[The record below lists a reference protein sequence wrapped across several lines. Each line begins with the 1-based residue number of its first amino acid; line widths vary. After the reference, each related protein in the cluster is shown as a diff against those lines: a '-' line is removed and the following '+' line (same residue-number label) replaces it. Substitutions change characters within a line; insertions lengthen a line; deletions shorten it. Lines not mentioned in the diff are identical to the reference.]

1 MPVRVANR
9 GTRRLALVLLGLAW
23 LAFVF
28 PVFGGKV
35 HFPTDFGYPYFKA
48 PAHVATPSNPA
59 DTDSFHAV
67 YPYHVYLGQQLR
79 AGHLPLWDPTRFL
92 GVPYAADISMGTF
105 YPPNWLFA
113 AGHVEVVGTL
123 IWAASLLASLLLAYW
138 FLRVLTLHPLASA
151 AGAIVWTFSGFMS
164 NWSTGDPLLG
174 AAIWLPLALGGLE
187 VALRGRPRKGI
198 LLAGLGLG
206 LSVLAGHGQI
216 SYYVWVAAGLWALVS
231 IAAAALGARRS
242 GSHAAAQVV
251 ARGAAVTA
259 GAFLVGA
266 GLASVQLLGTL
277 EYSHLILRQKE
288 AYVVVLA
295 NRVHAGFLATS
306 LIPDYFGNPVDHNF
320 RYVAFLYTSDVFYAG
335 VFAIPL
341 AVGGAFHRN
350 RRASLFFGLLVATG
364 LGAAFGTPLLHLIF
378 GTVPGLARFGAP
390 SRILI
395 LADVGLA
402 GLAALG
408 LDAIL
413 ARQRWA
419 AGATLVTSGLVLAAL
434 GVMAATRLGTPV
446 AAAYVTGR
454 GIRAIVLV
462 AAAAGLV
469 FCLQRFPRQAA
480 AVAAALVV
488 VVGMDLWL
496 FGFRYHPFQNDEPV
510 LTSDPPLEY
519 LAAVPGPRP
528 RYAQASTF
536 VLSPNASM
544 VFGLYSVDGYDPLIP
559 GTFSELLGLV
569 GSELPFL
576 AHGNAVFPIPD
587 SPTEPAALDLLGVRS
602 LTSPSGDAVPGTLAH
617 TGGYSVYDEPQA
629 FPPAFLATCWSTA
642 SDAGALARMQAMS
655 ATALRSTV
663 VLAPGAG
670 HLGTPPAT
678 CDPGPDA
685 TINRYEAQDV
695 SVSVAPSNPGGLL
708 VLSDQW
714 YPGWTATVD
723 GKPAAILRGD
733 VALRAVALSPGAH
746 RIRFRYQ
753 PRWPLN
759 GLAVFALTVAV
770 AAVLALGRRPNYH
783 SDPDHEHLDPNK

>member
-1 MPVRVANR
+1 MPVGVNKR

-28 PVFGGKV
+28 PVFGGRV
-35 HFPTDFGYPYFKA
+35 HFPTDFGSPYFKA
-48 PAHVATPSNPA
+48 PARVATPSNPA

-67 YPYHVYLGQQLR
+67 YPYHVYLGRQLR

-123 IWAASLLASLLLAYW
+123 IWAASLLASLLLAFW

-174 AAIWLPLALGGLE
+174 AAIWLPLSLGGLE

-198 LLAGLGLG
+198 VLAGLGLG
-206 LSVLAGHGQI
+206 LSALAGHAQI
-216 SYYVWVAAGLWALVS
+216 SYYVWMAAGLWAVVS
-231 IAAAALGARRS
+231 IVAAALRARRS
-242 GSHAAAQVV
+242 GSHTVAQTV
-251 ARGAAVTA
+251 ARGAALTA
-259 GAFLVGA
+259 GAFLLGA

-288 AYVVVLA
+288 TYAVLLA
-295 NRVHAGFLATS
+295 NKVHARFLATS

-320 RYVAFLYTSDVFYAG
+320 RSVAFLYTSDVSYAG

-341 AVGGAFHRN
+341 AVAGALHRN

-364 LGAAFGTPLLHLIF
+364 LGAAFGTPLLHLLF
-378 GTVPGLARFGAP
+378 LSVPGLARFGAP
-390 SRILI
+390 NRILM

-408 LDAIL
+408 LDAII
-413 ARQRWA
+413 ARQRGPARA
-419 AGATLVTSGLVLAAL
+419 ALVTSGLVLAAL
-434 GVMAATRLGTPV
+434 GVMAATRVGTPV
-446 AAAYVTGR
+446 AAGYVTGR
-454 GIRAIVLV
+454 GLRAIVLV
-462 AAAAGLV
+462 AAGAALV
-469 FCLQRFPRQAA
+469 VCLQRFPRQAG

-496 FGFRYHPFQNDEPV
+496 FGFRYHPFQNDRPV
-510 LTSDPPLEY
+510 LGSDPPLEY
-519 LAAVPGPRP
+519 LASVPGPRP

-536 VLSPNASM
+536 VLTPNASM
-544 VFGLYSVDGYDPLIP
+544 VFGLFSLDGYDPLIP
-559 GTFSELLGLV
+559 GTFSELLGLL

-576 AHGNAVFPIPD
+576 AHGNAVYPIPD
-587 SPTEPAALDLLGVRS
+587 GPTEPPTLDLLGVRS
-602 LTSPSGDAVPGTLAH
+602 LTSPSGHTVPGTLAH
-617 TGGYSVYDEPQA
+617 TGGFSVFDEPQA
-629 FPPAFLATCWSTA
+629 FPPAFVVTCWYSA
-642 SDAGALARMQAMS
+642 SDTGALARMRAMS
-655 ATALRSTV
+655 AAALRSTV

-670 HLGTPPAT
+670 NVGVPPAA
-678 CDPGPDA
+678 CNPGPDA
-685 TINRYEAQDV
+685 TVDRYGAQDV
-695 SVSVAPSNPGGLL
+695 SISVPPSNPGGFL

-723 GKPAAILRGD
+723 GQPAAILRGD
-733 VALRAVALSPGAH
+733 VALRAVVLSPGAH

-759 GLAVFALTVAV
+759 GLAVFAFTVAV
-770 AAVLALGRRPNYH
+770 TAVFALGRRRNYH
-783 SDPDHEHLDPNK
+783 SGAET